1 MAFPGKQTASPTQGY
16 QQKNVHD
23 MKASRIYLCFALK
36 MMLDWCVINLK
47 PNKYAFNILKC
58 MCTCIK
64 FIKVKI
70 LPIKRILK
78 ISNQVKNNLP

>member
-1 MAFPGKQTASPTQGY
+1 
-16 QQKNVHD
+16 
-23 MKASRIYLCFALK
+23 

-70 LPIKRILK
+70 LPINRILK

>member
-1 MAFPGKQTASPTQGY
+1 MAFPGKQTASPTRDINKKMCMAWKQVAY
-16 QQKNVHD
+16 
-23 MKASRIYLCFALK
+23 ICFALK

-70 LPIKRILK
+70 LPINWILK